1 MKRVVIL
8 LNMGGVDDLSQVRVF
23 LTNMFNDPYILGI
36 KNRYLRAF
44 VAWMITMMRLKP
56 ATQNYIQL
64 GGKSALGDITRS
76 LVAKLNSKFGFDN
89 LIFDYAMNYTPPFAS
104 DTLAKY
110 KDADEIILFP
120 LYPHHSVTT
129 ITSSL
134 DSAKRAIDELGIGA
148 KISIIEYFYNNDKF
162 NDIIV
167 NDIIKSLGDTNA
179 KQIDLI
185 FSAHSLPQK
194 VIDKGDL
201 YERHLKDHLEILK
214 SKLSIAK
221 LEFNSIS
228 LAYQSRL
235 GPVKWLGPNLS
246 EVLPNLPSKRALI
259 YPISFCI
266 DNSETDFELA
276 VEYKHIANES
286 KFEFYKVVKAPNDSD
301 EFVKFIAKS
310 VI

>member
-8 LNMGGVDDLSQVRVF
+8 LNMGGVDNLSQVRVF

-36 KNRYLRAF
+36 KNRHLRAF

-110 KDADEIILFP
+110 KDADEIVLFP

-134 DSAKRAIDELGIGA
+134 DSAKRAIGNLDIKA
-148 KISIIEYFYNNDKF
+148 KIKVVDYFYQNSKF

-167 NDIIKSLGDTNA
+167 SHIAKSLGDDDA
-179 KQIDLI
+179 SKIDLI

-194 VIDKGDL
+194 IIDSGDL
-201 YERHLKDHLEILK
+201 YEKHLNEHLEILK
-214 SKLSIAK
+214 SNLNNYG
-221 LEFNSIS
+221 LRFNSVS

-246 EVLPNLPSKRALI
+246 EVLPSLSSKRAMI

-276 VEYKHIANES
+276 IEYKHIADDN
-286 KFEFYKVVKAPNDSD
+286 KFNYYKVVKAPNDSD
-301 EFVKFIAKS
+301 EFISFIAQN
-310 VI
+310 I

>member
-8 LNMGGVDDLSQVRVF
+8 LNMGGVDNLSQVRVF

-36 KNRYLRAF
+36 KNRHLRAF

-110 KDADEIILFP
+110 KDADEIVLFP

-134 DSAKRAIDELGIGA
+134 DSAKRAIENLGIKA
-148 KISIIEYFYNNDKF
+148 KIKVVDYFYQNSKF

-167 NDIIKSLGDTNA
+167 SHIAKSLGDDDA
-179 KQIDLI
+179 SKIDLI

-194 VIDKGDL
+194 VIDSGDL
-201 YERHLKDHLEILK
+201 YEKHLNEHLEILK
-214 SKLSIAK
+214 SNLNNYG
-221 LEFNSIS
+221 LRFNSVS

-246 EVLPNLPSKRALI
+246 EVLPSLSSKRAMI

-276 VEYKHIANES
+276 IEYKHIADDN
-286 KFEFYKVVKAPNDSD
+286 KFDYYKVVKAPNDSD
-301 EFVKFIAKS
+301 EFISFIAQN
-310 VI
+310 I

>member
-8 LNMGGVDDLSQVRVF
+8 LNMGGVDNLSQVRVF

-36 KNRYLRAF
+36 KNRHLRAF

-110 KDADEIILFP
+110 KDADEIVLFP

-134 DSAKRAIDELGIGA
+134 DSAKRAIENLGIKA
-148 KISIIEYFYNNDKF
+148 KIKVVDYFYQNSKF

-167 NDIIKSLGDTNA
+167 SHIAKSLGDDDA
-179 KQIDLI
+179 SKIDLI

-194 VIDKGDL
+194 VIDSGDL
-201 YERHLKDHLEILK
+201 YEKHLNEHLEILK
-214 SKLSIAK
+214 SNLNNYG
-221 LEFNSIS
+221 LRFNSVS

-246 EVLPNLPSKRALI
+246 EVLPSLSSKRAMI

-276 VEYKHIANES
+276 IEYKHIVDDN
-286 KFEFYKVVKAPNDSD
+286 KFSYYKVVKALNDSD
-301 EFVKFIAKS
+301 EFISFIAQN
-310 VI
+310 I

>member
-8 LNMGGVDDLSQVRVF
+8 LNMGGVDNLSQVRVF

-36 KNRYLRAF
+36 KNRHLRAF

-110 KDADEIILFP
+110 KDADEIVLFP

-134 DSAKRAIDELGIGA
+134 DSAKRAIGNLDIKA
-148 KISIIEYFYNNDKF
+148 KIKVVDYFYQNSKF

-167 NDIIKSLGDTNA
+167 SHIAKSLGDDDA
-179 KQIDLI
+179 SKIDLI

-194 VIDKGDL
+194 VIDSGDL
-201 YERHLKDHLEILK
+201 YEKHLNEHLEILK
-214 SKLSIAK
+214 SNLNNCG
-221 LEFNSIS
+221 LRFNSVS

-246 EVLPNLPSKRALI
+246 EVLPSLSSKRAMI

-276 VEYKHIANES
+276 IEYKHIADDN
-286 KFEFYKVVKAPNDSD
+286 KFNYYKVVKAPNDSD
-301 EFVKFIAKS
+301 EFISFIAQN
-310 VI
+310 I